1 MSMELSGPEASR
13 KYIEAAHPEH
23 PSLLD
28 PEHQLAALFGVVN
41 IPNVIWINEAGT
53 IVRPPEPGWPD
64 EKTHMPREL
73 FKALPQMGRA
83 HTAPTRSTPAP
94 DRLEMLSSGQNR
106 AAYVSALRDWAAN
119 GESSVH
125 ALSAD
130 EVVARSQPRSEN
142 ESRGAAHFELANQL
156 WRDATAAV
164 DAKVPQP
171 SEEREGQ
178 RELSIA
184 HFNHCHRLQ
193 PDNWTYKRQAWSL
206 VGHERIGGEVGRWV
220 QAPVAGE
227 EESWPFASDF
237 SSDVAMLEAGQY
249 YPATL

>member
-1 MSMELSGPEASR
+1 MELSGPEASR
-13 KYIEAAHPEH
+13 KFIEAARPDH

-28 PEHQLAALFGVVN
+28 PEHQLAALFGVIN
-41 IPNVIWINEAGT
+41 IPNVIWVNEEGM

-83 HTAPTRSTPAP
+83 PTAPTRSTPAP
-94 DRLEMLSSGQNR
+94 DRMELLSSGQNR
-106 AAYVSALRDWAAN
+106 QAYVAALRDWAAN
-119 GESSVH
+119 GEISVH

-130 EVVARSQPRSEN
+130 EVIARSQPRSEQ
-142 ESRGAAHFELANQL
+142 ESRGAAHFELANRL
-156 WRDATAAV
+156 WRDATAGV
-164 DAKVPQP
+164 DGESPERA
-171 SEEREGQ
+171 EERNNQ
-178 RELSIA
+178 RALA
-184 HFNHCHRLQ
+184 VRHFNESHRLQ

-206 VGHERIGGEVGRWV
+206 VGNERIGGDVGRWV

-227 EESWPFASDF
+227 EASWPFASDF

>member
-1 MSMELSGPEASR
+1 MELSGPEASR
-13 KYIEAAHPEH
+13 KFIEAARPDH

-28 PEHQLAALFGVVN
+28 PEHQLAALFGVIN
-41 IPNVIWINEAGT
+41 IPNVIWVNEEGM

-83 HTAPTRSTPAP
+83 PTAPTRSTPAP
-94 DRLEMLSSGQNR
+94 DRMELLSSGQNR
-106 AAYVSALRDWAAN
+106 QAYVAALRDWAAN
-119 GESSVH
+119 GEISVH

-130 EVVARSQPRSEN
+130 EAIARSQPRSEQ
-142 ESRGAAHFELANQL
+142 ESRGAAHFELANRL
-156 WRDATAAV
+156 WRDATAGV
-164 DAKVPQP
+164 DGESPERA
-171 SEEREGQ
+171 EERNNQ
-178 RELSIA
+178 RALAVRHINES
-184 HFNHCHRLQ
+184 HRLQ

-206 VGHERIGGEVGRWV
+206 VGNERIGGDVGRWV

-227 EESWPFASDF
+227 EASWPFTSDF